1 MEHQF
6 SMQPAQ
12 AQVIKLTK
20 ADKMLS
26 SIKRK
31 LSLMSSEN
39 LKRNLPEEKLTQT
52 DQKANLLKSSC
63 QISDLLETFNT
74 DLQDDIMAACVSIY
88 QCKEI
93 KSPELITVEH
103 AYTLQSVVMFLK
115 AHLVRVCEFVGVKE
129 KLSDWQLQSLSV
141 QIYNECPTLTMS
153 EFILF
158 CARLRTGRYG
168 KFYGSVDPQ
177 LVFLFFGNFLEEKKQ
192 DYLFGK
198 REQEK
203 IEKERKEAESK
214 SCSQEDVQ
222 QMLADGKLPF
232 LAKLQR
238 TKYQKQ
244 GKQLD
249 FLESIINLMNFK
261 QNNR

>member
-1 MEHQF
+1 M
-6 SMQPAQ
+6 
-12 AQVIKLTK
+12 
-20 ADKMLS
+20 
-26 SIKRK
+26 
-31 LSLMSSEN
+31 
-39 LKRNLPEEKLTQT
+39 
-52 DQKANLLKSSC
+52 
-63 QISDLLETFNT
+63 
-74 DLQDDIMAACVSIY
+74 
-88 QCKEI
+88 
-93 KSPELITVEH
+93 EH

>member
-1 MEHQF
+1 M
-6 SMQPAQ
+6 
-12 AQVIKLTK
+12 
-20 ADKMLS
+20 
-26 SIKRK
+26 
-31 LSLMSSEN
+31 
-39 LKRNLPEEKLTQT
+39 
-52 DQKANLLKSSC
+52 
-63 QISDLLETFNT
+63 
-74 DLQDDIMAACVSIY
+74 
-88 QCKEI
+88 
-93 KSPELITVEH
+93 ITVAH
-103 AYTLQSVVMFLK
+103 AYTMQPVVMFLK

-129 KLSDWQLQSLSV
+129 KLSDWQLQTLCV

-177 LVFLFFGNFLEEKKQ
+177 LVFMFFGEFLEEKRS
-192 DYLFGK
+192 DYLSWK
-198 REQEK
+198 RQQEI

-214 SCSQEDVQ
+214 PCSEEEVQ
-222 QMLADGKLPF
+222 KMMADGKLPY
-232 LAKLQR
+232 LAKLKR

-249 FLESIINLMNFK
+249 FLESIIKFTNFK